1 MTPAQE
7 RIARLLKPASIA
19 VVGASTAM
27 NKLAGQLIPTL
38 QASGYA
44 GRIYPVNPRYT
55 DVSGLPCYP
64 SLDAVPGPVD
74 HCVIVVGRE
83 RLPSV
88 LETCRK
94 LGVGGASIFSSGFAE
109 AGEDGVAAQEE
120 LVRQAGGMAF
130 IGPNCMGFANLADRV
145 VATTSSLMRA
155 DATPGDIA
163 VASQSGGIAFAA
175 IGFRAYA
182 LGQRFSHVI
191 NTGNSAGISY
201 TELTTYFFNDPSTRV
216 ILIAAESEKVVG
228 EVIAAVTREGLRKPI
243 VMLKL
248 GRGETGVRMA
258 FSHTGSLAG
267 DWRVVRDVAEQAGI
281 VCAEDVDDALG
292 CCELLRRGFGP
303 DQAGGLA
310 ALCISGGNVAL
321 LADQMDAHGIDFAPL
336 SAETGAAL
344 RGTLP
349 DFISI
354 HNPIDITALGM
365 EEPALFRRVLE
376 LAAQD
381 PTVKAVVPIMTSA
394 TDYTPTARLLAEVK
408 AQGGAPMLVLWTGGS
423 LETKSP
429 EILREAGIPVFYSAS
444 LMGRCLQAVKRAAPM
459 PGEDAAP
466 PAQRMP
472 APPRPGALTE
482 GESLAILEASGVAVP
497 AWRLCRRE
505 GLAEAAAEVGFPIVV
520 KAETA
525 ETHISDRGA
534 VILGIRGPDDLAR
547 EADRIAALP
556 GETLLVSRFLPG
568 RELIVSTFHHKHF
581 GPLLMVGSGGQ
592 MVELQ
597 SDVRFVA
604 LPASRMRLAAAL
616 ADTLM
621 GRALHNKFRGAE
633 GFDAAVD
640 FLARVAALALASHR
654 SIAQIELNPVTVGAH
669 GAAAVDASIVAR
681 EDSRPTDHARKAL
694 PR

>member
-44 GRIYPVNPRYT
+44 GTIYPVNPRY
-55 DVSGLPCYP
+55 DEVSGLPCYK
-64 SLDAVPGPVD
+64 SLEDVPGPID
-74 HCVIVVGRE
+74 HCVIVVGRD
-83 RLPSV
+83 RLLSV
-88 LETCRK
+88 LATCRK

-109 AGEDGVAAQEE
+109 AGEDGAAAQEE
-120 LVRQAGGMAF
+120 LVRQAGDMAF
-130 IGPNCMGFANLADRV
+130 IGPNCMGFANVTDKV
-145 VATTSSLMRA
+145 VATTSSLMRH

-201 TELTTYFFNDPSTRV
+201 TEITTYFFNDPSTRV

-228 EVIAAVTREGLRKPI
+228 EVIAAVKREGLRKPI

-292 CCELLRRGFGP
+292 CCELLRRGFTP
-303 DQAGGLA
+303 AHAGGLA

-321 LADQMDAHGIDFAPL
+321 LADQMDKHGIGFAPL
-336 SAETGAAL
+336 TAETEATL
-344 RGTLP
+344 REALP
-349 DFISI
+349 DFISV

-381 PTVKAVVPIMTSA
+381 ATVKVVVPIMTSA

-408 AQGGAPMLVLWTGGS
+408 AKGGAPMIVLWTGGS
-423 LETKSP
+423 LETRSP
-429 EILREAGIPVFYSAS
+429 EILREAGIPIFYSAS
-444 LMGRCLQAVKRAAPM
+444 LMGRCLEQLKRV
-459 PGEDAAP
+459 
-466 PAQRMP
+466 
-472 APPRPGALTE
+472 APPRGDDTQVAAPQAPALPHAGTLTE
-482 GESLAILEASGVAVP
+482 GESLAVLEAAGVPVP
-497 AWRLCRRE
+497 RWRLCAR
-505 GLAEAAAEVGFPIVV
+505 GDLARAADEVGYPIVI

-534 VILGIRGPDDLAR
+534 VILGLRGPEDLAR
-547 EADRIAALP
+547 EAARIAALP

-568 RELIVSTFHHKHF
+568 RELIVSTFHHDHF
-581 GPLLMVGSGGQ
+581 GTLLMVGSGGQ

-597 SDVRFVA
+597 SDVRFIA
-604 LPASRMRLAAAL
+604 LPASRARLADAL
-616 ADTLM
+616 AGTLI
-621 GRALHNKFRGAE
+621 GGALQKKFRGAE
-633 GFDAAVD
+633 GFEAAVE
-640 FLARVAALALASHR
+640 FLQRVAALALASADG
-654 SIAQIELNPVTVGAH
+654 IAQIELNPVTVGAH

-681 EDSRPTDHARKAL
+681 SSH
-694 PR
+694 

>member
-1 MTPAQE
+1 MTLAQD
-7 RIARLLKPASIA
+7 RVARLLKPDSIA

-55 DVSGLPCYP
+55 EVSGLRCFA
-64 SLDAVPGPVD
+64 SLDDVPGSID

-83 RLPSV
+83 RLLSV

-109 AGEDGVAAQEE
+109 AGDDGAAAQEE
-120 LVRQAGGMAF
+120 LVREAGDMAF
-130 IGPNCMGFANLADRV
+130 IGPNCMGFANLTGRV

-155 DATPGDIA
+155 DATPGDMA

-228 EVIAAVTREGLRKPI
+228 EVIAAVKRDGLKKPI

-281 VCAEDVDDALG
+281 VCADDVDDALG

-303 DQAGGLA
+303 AQAGGLA

-336 SAETGAAL
+336 STETEATL
-344 RGTLP
+344 RETLP
-349 DFISI
+349 DFISV

-365 EEPALFRRVLE
+365 EDPALFRRVLE

-408 AQGGAPMLVLWTGGS
+408 AKGGAPMLVLWTGGS

-444 LMGRCLQAVKRAAPM
+444 LMGRCLQAIKRAERM
-459 PGEDAAP
+459 VEEDAPAPAP
-466 PAQRMP
+466 PAP
-472 APPRPGALTE
+472 TLPRPGALTE
-482 GESLAILEASGVAVP
+482 GESLAILEAAGVPVP

-505 GLAEAAAEVGFPIVV
+505 ALASAAAAVGYPIVI

-534 VILGIRGPDDLAR
+534 VILGIRGPDDLVR

-568 RELIVSTFHHKHF
+568 RELIVSTFHHPHF
-581 GPLLMVGSGGQ
+581 GPLLVVGSGGQ

-597 SDVRFVA
+597 SDVCFVA
-604 LPASRMRLAAAL
+604 LPASRARLAAAL
-616 ADTLM
+616 SDTLV
-621 GRALHNKFRGAE
+621 GRALARRFRGAE
-633 GFDAAVD
+633 GFEAAVD
-640 FLARVAALALASHR
+640 LLHRVAALALAGADR
-654 SIAQIELNPVTVGAH
+654 IAQIELNPVTVGAH
-669 GAAAVDASIVAR
+669 GAAAVDASVIVR
-681 EDSRPTDHARKAL
+681 EDADPNGPAHSR
-694 PR
+694 

>member
-19 VVGASTAM
+19 VVGASAAM

-38 QASGYA
+38 QASGY
-44 GRIYPVNPRYT
+44 GGTIYPVNPRYEK
-55 DVSGLPCYP
+55 VSGLPCYK
-64 SLDAVPGPVD
+64 SLDDVHGPID

-83 RLPSV
+83 RLLSV
-88 LETCRK
+88 LATCRK

-109 AGEDGVAAQEE
+109 AGEDGAAAQEE
-120 LVRQAGGMAF
+120 LVRQAGDMAF
-130 IGPNCMGFANLADRV
+130 IGPNCMGFANVTDKV
-145 VATTSSLMRA
+145 VATTSSLMRH

-201 TELTTYFFNDPSTRV
+201 TEITTYFFNDPATRV

-228 EVIAAVTREGLRKPI
+228 EVIAAVKREGLRKPI

-303 DQAGGLA
+303 QHAGGLA

-321 LADQMDAHGIDFAPL
+321 LADQMDKHGIDFAPL
-336 SAETGAAL
+336 AAETEATL
-344 RGTLP
+344 REALP
-349 DFISI
+349 DFISV

-381 PTVKAVVPIMTSA
+381 ATVKVVVPIMTSA

-408 AQGGAPMLVLWTGGS
+408 AKGGAPMIVLWTGGS
-423 LETKSP
+423 LETRSP
-429 EILREAGIPVFYSAS
+429 EILREAGIPIFYSAS
-444 LMGRCLQAVKRAAPM
+444 LMGRCLEQLKRVAPPQGDDLPVAAPKASAL
-459 PGEDAAP
+459 PHG
-466 PAQRMP
+466 
-472 APPRPGALTE
+472 GTLTE
-482 GESLAILEASGVAVP
+482 GESLAVLEAAGVPVP
-497 AWRLCRRE
+497 RWRLSARDD
-505 GLAEAAAEVGFPIVV
+505 LARVAEEVGYPIVI

-534 VILGIRGPDDLAR
+534 VLLGLRGPEDLAR
-547 EADRIAALP
+547 EAARIAALP

-568 RELIVSTFHHKHF
+568 RELIVSTFHHDHF
-581 GPLLMVGSGGQ
+581 GTLLMVGSGGQ

-604 LPASRMRLAAAL
+604 LPASRARLADAL
-616 ADTLM
+616 SGTLI
-621 GRALHNKFRGAE
+621 GGALRKKFRGAE

-640 FLARVAALALASHR
+640 FLQRVAALALASAGG
-654 SIAQIELNPVTVGAH
+654 IAQIELNPVTVGAH
-669 GAAAVDASIVAR
+669 GAAAVDASIVVR
-681 EDSRPTDHARKAL
+681 
-694 PR
+694 